1 MYKDQITKASS
12 DAVDLPQIRFPVKGT
27 MDADEL
33 AGEQD
38 DIKMLTKIVEDA
50 FGAIANAT
58 GLSDKEVLDVMEDLH
73 IDMLADV
80 LKKGIHADTL
90 KKGVDMKVLEKG
102 IQDAIKVISLATDLD
117 TQQISDTF
125 TEKKNTNIND
135 IVSRLHDRSQSNRE
149 KFGNTPISS

>member
-1 MYKDQITKASS
+1 MYKDRITKASS
-12 DAVDLPQIRFPVKGT
+12 DAVDLPQIRFPVRGT
-27 MDADEL
+27 MNADEL

-38 DIKMLTKIVEDA
+38 DIRKLTKIVEDA

-58 GLSDKEVLDVMEDLH
+58 GLSDKEVLHVMEDLH
-73 IDMLADV
+73 VDMLKDV
-80 LKKGIHADTL
+80 LKEGIQADML
-90 KKGVDMKVLEKG
+90 KKGVHMEVLKKG

-135 IVSRLHDRSQSNRE
+135 IVSRLHDRSQTNRE
-149 KFGNTPISS
+149 KFGN

>member
-1 MYKDQITKASS
+1 MNMHKDQITKGSS
-12 DAVDLPQIRFPVKGT
+12 DAVDLPQIRFRVRGA
-27 MDADEL
+27 MNADDL

-38 DIKMLTKIVEDA
+38 DIKKLTKIVEDA

-58 GLSDKEVLDVMEDLH
+58 GLSDKEVLHVMEDLH
-73 IDMLADV
+73 VDMLKDV
-80 LKKGIHADTL
+80 LKEGIHADKL
-90 KKGVDMKVLEKG
+90 MEGVDMEVLEKG

-135 IVSRLHDRSQSNRE
+135 IVSRLHDRSQTNRE
-149 KFGNTPISS
+149 KFDE